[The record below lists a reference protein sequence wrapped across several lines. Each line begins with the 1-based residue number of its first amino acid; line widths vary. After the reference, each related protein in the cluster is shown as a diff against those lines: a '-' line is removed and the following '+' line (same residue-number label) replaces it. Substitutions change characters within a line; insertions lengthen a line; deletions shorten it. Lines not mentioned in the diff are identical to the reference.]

1 MSISDQDLQSE
12 IAAQIN
18 MMEDD
23 ITEQQN
29 FIEAKIIIQ
38 EFNDDSSVF
47 IVGSAPF
54 GKLWFDQERVDKQFE
69 LLCENWAEDYDE
81 TTNIRSK
88 KPRIISVLISEHDP
102 MFEDFKETI
111 RETQA
116 RKNLIHE
123 LAMQMKI
130 AEAVKAAMVAA
141 GIPYPIEYPVH
152 VEAPAAAAAPA
163 PPVRVEAPAAA
174 APVVQVNADV
184 AQGASNVVVK
194 EKKPRA
200 KKSAPA
206 PTPSTDSG
214 ENVVLE
220 KKPSKPRQ
228 KKSVAPP
235 AA

>member
-1 MSISDQDLQSE
+1 MSISDPDLQSE

-38 EFNDDSSVF
+38 EFHDDSSVF

-81 TTNIRSK
+81 TTSIRSK

-152 VEAPAAAAAPA
+152 VEAPAALA
-163 PPVRVEAPAAA
+163 VAAA
-174 APVVQVNADV
+174 APVVQADV
-184 AQGASNVVVK
+184 SMGVGVEVGMGVNPDATKTNVVVK

-200 KKSAPA
+200 KKSAP
-206 PTPSTDSG
+206 TDSG

>member
-1 MSISDQDLQSE
+1 MSISDLDLQAE

-88 KPRIISVLISEHDP
+88 KPRIISVLISEHDS
-102 MFEDFKETI
+102 MFEDF
-111 RETQA
+111 
-116 RKNLIHE
+116 
-123 LAMQMKI
+123 
-130 AEAVKAAMVAA
+130 
-141 GIPYPIEYPVH
+141 
-152 VEAPAAAAAPA
+152 
-163 PPVRVEAPAAA
+163 
-174 APVVQVNADV
+174 
-184 AQGASNVVVK
+184 
-194 EKKPRA
+194 
-200 KKSAPA
+200 
-206 PTPSTDSG
+206 
-214 ENVVLE
+214 
-220 KKPSKPRQ
+220 
-228 KKSVAPP
+228 
-235 AA
+235 

>member
-1 MSISDQDLQSE
+1 
-12 IAAQIN
+12 
-18 MMEDD
+18 MEDD

-88 KPRIISVLISEHDP
+88 KPRIISVLISEHDS

-152 VEAPAAAAAPA
+152 VEAPAAAAAA
-163 PPVRVEAPAAA
+163 PRVQVDVG
-174 APVVQVNADV
+174 APVVQMNVGVNPDATKT
-184 AQGASNVVVK
+184 NVVVK

-200 KKSAPA
+200 KKSAP
-206 PTPSTDSG
+206 TDSG

>member
-1 MSISDQDLQSE
+1 MSISDIDTHND

-18 MMEDD
+18 ILEDD

-38 EFNDDSSVF
+38 EFHDDSSVF

-54 GKLWFDQERVDKQFE
+54 GKLWFDQEKIDKQYE
-69 LLCENWAEDYDE
+69 LLCDNWAEDYDGA
-81 TTNIRSK
+81 TAIRSK

-102 MFEDFKETI
+102 MFDDFKETI

-130 AEAVKAAMVAA
+130 AEAVKAAMSAA
-141 GIPYPIEYPVH
+141 GITYPPE
-152 VEAPAAAAAPA
+152 
-163 PPVRVEAPAAA
+163 PPVAPEPEQATTSSA
-174 APVVQVNADV
+174 
-184 AQGASNVVVK
+184 ASNVVIK
-194 EKKPRA
+194 EKKTRA
-200 KKSAPA
+200 KKTTAA
-206 PTPSTDSG
+206 ATPSMANSG

-228 KKSVAPP
+228 KKIVTTP
-235 AA
+235 AD

>member
-1 MSISDQDLQSE
+1 
-12 IAAQIN
+12 
-18 MMEDD
+18 MEDD

-152 VEAPAAAAAPA
+152 VEAPAAAAAA
-163 PPVRVEAPAAA
+163 PRVQVDVG
-174 APVVQVNADV
+174 APVVQMNVGVDPDATKT
-184 AQGASNVVVK
+184 NVVVK

-200 KKSAPA
+200 KKSAP
-206 PTPSTDSG
+206 TDSG